1 MLPRLLFLPK
11 ADGGQSTVR
20 KLLEIDQAVTEYQQA
35 AIVTTIKTEIGHD
48 NVAYER
54 FTSSGN

>member
-11 ADGGQSTVR
+11 DGGQSTVR

-48 NVAYER
+48 NVGKNVWVQL
-54 FTSSGN
+54 S